1 MTAMPPTVTVI
12 IPCHNQAH
20 FLASAIRSAQDQGGV
35 SLDVIVVDD
44 GSADDTQ
51 MVARRCGAA
60 LVAQANRGVAAARNA
75 GLQAASGEFVI
86 FLDADDELLP
96 DAASSGCE
104 LLRRMP
110 FAAAVGRHCQ
120 MMAADGVPLHTVPPP
135 PAFGTVYG
143 ELLHRNVIWTPGAV
157 VFRRAAIIAAG
168 GFPDGASPSADY
180 AVYLRM
186 ARAGQLVLDRRD
198 AVRYRQHAANMSG
211 DPVLMLHA
219 TMSVLARERRSL
231 PRGWRRAYAS
241 GREAWSAFYGERVVE
256 QMRAEARARRRLR
269 ELARAARALVRY
281 CPGTIATHARRKF
294 GLVAGRMARTVGAA
308 RFSLSSGGT
317 GDTRG

>member
-1 MTAMPPTVTVI
+1 MTAKPPTVTVI

-20 FLASAIRSAQDQGGV
+20 FLASAIRSAQAQGGV

-51 MVARRCGAA
+51 MVARRCDAA
-60 LVAQANRGVAAARNA
+60 LVGQVNRGVAAARNA

-110 FAAAVGRHCQ
+110 SAAAVGRHCQ
-120 MMAADGVPLHTVPPP
+120 MMAADGVRLYTVPPAP
-135 PAFGTVYG
+135 PVGTVYG

-157 VFRRAAIIAAG
+157 VFRRAAIAAAG
-168 GFPDGASPSADY
+168 GFPDGVSPSADY
-180 AVYLRM
+180 AMYLRL

-198 AVRYRQHAANMSG
+198 AVRYRQHAANMSA

-219 TMSVLARERRSL
+219 TMGVLARERQWL

-241 GREAWSAFYGERVVE
+241 GREAWSAYYGERVVE
-256 QMRAEARARRRLR
+256 QMRTEARAQRRLR
-269 ELARAARALVRY
+269 ELARAAGVLVRY
-281 CPGTIATHARRKF
+281 CPRTIATHARRKL

-317 GDTRG
+317 SDTRG